1 MHFFKGDQQTS
12 FKDLHTPEKLEGYP
26 KNIANIWEMP
36 EKWAK
41 EGIDAAL
48 YSAIQK
54 SIYFFKGS
62 EFIKYEDVDK

>member
-26 KNIANIWEMP
+26 KNIGDIWEMP

-48 YSAIQK
+48 YSANEKTI
-54 SIYFFKGS
+54 
-62 EFIKYEDVDK
+62 